1 MTAPES
7 SSPAMTSQSTTQ
19 VTVLTPEIP
28 VNFHGGPDPM
38 FTSLDNANLM
48 GVLCF
53 SVILGLV
60 LSAFRDEQNVVL
72 HVFVCLS
79 NTLMT
84 ATHMLLWFAPVG
96 LCSASVSLV
105 LQGAAEL
112 QALTGD
118 LSMYVM
124 AFLAAVAL
132 HGLLVL
138 PTLYLFLTHRQLGP
152 FFRNMVYPL
161 SVALGTSS
169 RCCMALSFM

>member
-1 MTAPES
+1 
-7 SSPAMTSQSTTQ
+7 
-19 VTVLTPEIP
+19 
-28 VNFHGGPDPM
+28 M

-112 QALTGD
+112 QVRFTRLIAGPPLYSKD
-118 LSMYVM
+118 KMNLLS
-124 AFLAAVAL
+124 L
-132 HGLLVL
+132 
-138 PTLYLFLTHRQLGP
+138 
-152 FFRNMVYPL
+152 
-161 SVALGTSS
+161 
-169 RCCMALSFM
+169 